1 MRNRPG
7 HDNEGGRCIA
17 GRGNFHRLTGGA
29 SKNARHDSGQTRPV
43 TKRFS
48 FSQSFFPKPE
58 GHFWE
63 LCLGARRAM
72 IMPTFSAGHRRIA
85 NISATVASARPNFY
99 DLIVFLAVGALFV
112 AVAHG
117 SKSMHQSL
125 AGLQINPVSLDPKN
139 LPQYALLTTLRM
151 FAALG
156 FSLLFTFLVAPLAA
170 KSKKAERLIIPALDI
185 LQSVPVLGFL
195 TFTVVFFMNLFPGSE
210 WGAELAAIF
219 AIFTSQAWNMTFSFY
234 QSLKTTPRD
243 LEEAARQFRLSPWL
257 RFWKLEAPFGTP
269 GLVWN
274 MMMSMSGGWF
284 FVVASEAISVGDT
297 KITLPGIGA
306 YLSVAIDQQNLGAVA
321 WAVLAMGVVIVLYDQ
336 LLFRPIVAW
345 SDKFRVELVAAQA
358 QPKSWVLDLI
368 RRAQLVSVI
377 SEIVSGILQFF
388 SGNFSFLSN
397 RIPEAPKVGNRA
409 GRIADWAWNIAL
421 LALAGWAAWS
431 VVSYVRATLG
441 LADFEEAI
449 GDGFITFFRV
459 VILIAVASLIW
470 VPIGVYI
477 GLRPAL
483 AERVQPV
490 AQFLAAF
497 PANVLFPF
505 VVAGIATFHLN
516 PDIWLSPLIVLGTQW
531 YILFNVIAGASVFP
545 SDLAEASTLYRVKRW
560 QWWRKVIL
568 PGIFPYYVTGA
579 LTASGGSW
587 NASIVAEVASWGNT
601 RLEAHGLGAYI
612 AKATSAG
619 DFHRVVLGV
628 GVMSLFVVVVN
639 RALWRRLY
647 ALADRRLRLD

>member
-1 MRNRPG
+1 
-7 HDNEGGRCIA
+7 
-17 GRGNFHRLTGGA
+17 
-29 SKNARHDSGQTRPV
+29 
-43 TKRFS
+43 
-48 FSQSFFPKPE
+48 
-58 GHFWE
+58 
-63 LCLGARRAM
+63 
-72 IMPTFSAGHRRIA
+72 MPTLSAGNRRIA
-85 NISATVASARPNFY
+85 TISASVASAWPNRY
-99 DLIVFLAVGALFV
+99 DVIVFLAVGALFV
-112 AVAHG
+112 AAGHG
-117 SKSMHQSL
+117 AKSMHQSL
-125 AGLQINPVSLDPKN
+125 EGLEIHPVSLDPRN

-156 FSLLFTFLVAPLAA
+156 LSLLFTFLVAPIAA

-210 WGAELAAIF
+210 FGAELAAIF

-234 QSLKTTPRD
+234 QSLTTVPRD
-243 LEEAARQFRLSPWL
+243 LEEAARQFRLSPWQ
-257 RFWKLEAPFGTP
+257 RFWKLEAPFATP

-306 YLSVAIDQQNLGAVA
+306 YLSLAIDQQNIGAVG
-321 WAVLAMGVVIVLYDQ
+321 WAVAAMAVVIVLYDQ
-336 LLFRPIVAW
+336 LVFRPVVAW

-377 SEIVSGILQFF
+377 NSTLGRILQIF
-388 SGNFSFLSN
+388 SGGVSSLSKQ
-397 RIPEAPKVGNRA
+397 IPETPRVGSTA
-409 GRIADWAWNIAL
+409 SRIFEWVWNLALIAL
-421 LALAGWAAWS
+421 AFWAAWS
-431 VVSYVRATLG
+431 VFTYVRATLG
-441 LADFEEAI
+441 WPDFEEAI
-449 GDGFITFFRV
+449 TDGFITFFRV
-459 VILIAVASLIW
+459 VILIVVASLIW
-470 VPIGVYI
+470 VPIGVYV

-505 VVAGIATFHLN
+505 VVVGIAAYHLN

-545 SDLAEASTLYRVKRW
+545 SDLSEAATLYHVSRW

-587 NASIVAEVASWGNT
+587 NASIVAEVASWGDT
-601 RLEAHGLGAYI
+601 KLEAHGLGAYI

-628 GVMSLFVVVVN
+628 GVMSVFVVIVN

>member
-1 MRNRPG
+1 MTMATRTPG
-7 HDNEGGRCIA
+7 
-17 GRGNFHRLTGGA
+17 
-29 SKNARHDSGQTRPV
+29 S
-43 TKRFS
+43 
-48 FSQSFFPKPE
+48 
-58 GHFWE
+58 
-63 LCLGARRAM
+63 
-72 IMPTFSAGHRRIA
+72 RRIA
-85 NISATVASARPNFY
+85 TISATVASAWPNRY
-99 DLIVFLAVGALFV
+99 DAVVFFAVGALLV
-112 AVAHG
+112 GIAHAA
-117 SKSMHQSL
+117 KSMHQPL
-125 AGLQINPVSLDPKN
+125 TGLELQPVSLDPWN

-170 KSKKAERLIIPALDI
+170 KSKKAERIIIPALDI

-195 TFTVVFFMNLFPGSE
+195 TFTVIFFMNLFPGSQF
-210 WGAELAAIF
+210 GAELAAIF

-234 QSLKTTPRD
+234 HSLTTVPRD
-243 LEEAARQFRLSPWL
+243 LEEAARHFRLSPWT
-257 RFWKLEAPFGTP
+257 RFWKLEAPFAMP

-274 MMMSMSGGWF
+274 MMISMSGGWF

-297 KITLPGIGA
+297 KITLPGIGS
-306 YLSVAIDQQNLGAVA
+306 YISVAIDQRDIGAVA
-321 WAVLAMGVVIVLYDQ
+321 WAVGAMAVVIMLYDQ
-336 LLFRPIVAW
+336 LVFRPVVAW
-345 SDKFRVELVAAQA
+345 SDKFRVEMVAAQA
-358 QPKSWVLDLI
+358 RPESWVLDLMKQA
-368 RRAQLVSVI
+368 RFLSVI
-377 SEIVSGILQFF
+377 GHFIGRCLQFC
-388 SGNFSFLSN
+388 SGNVSSLS
-397 RIPEAPKVGNRA
+397 RQIPEAPKVGKTTTKLV
-409 GRIADWAWNIAL
+409 DSAWNVAL
-421 LALAGWAAWS
+421 LALAAWAAWL

-441 LADFEEAI
+441 WSDLGEAVI
-449 GDGFITFFRV
+449 DAFITFFRV
-459 VILIAVASLIW
+459 IILIVVASLIW

-483 AERVQPV
+483 AERVQPL

-505 VVAGIATFHLN
+505 VVVGIATFHLN

-545 SDLAEASTLYRVKRW
+545 SDLSETAKLYKVKGW
-560 QWWRKVIL
+560 QWWRRVIL

-587 NASIVAEVASWGNT
+587 NASIVAEVASWGDT
-601 RLEAHGLGAYI
+601 KLEAHGLGAYI
-612 AKATSAG
+612 AKATADG

-647 ALADRRLRLD
+647 ALADRRLRND

>member
-1 MRNRPG
+1 MNMALRT
-7 HDNEGGRCIA
+7 A
-17 GRGNFHRLTGGA
+17 G
-29 SKNARHDSGQTRPV
+29 S
-43 TKRFS
+43 
-48 FSQSFFPKPE
+48 
-58 GHFWE
+58 
-63 LCLGARRAM
+63 
-72 IMPTFSAGHRRIA
+72 RRIA
-85 NISATVASARPNFY
+85 NISATVASAWPNRY
-99 DLIVFLAVGALFV
+99 DAVVFLAVGALFV
-112 AVAHG
+112 GMAHA
-117 SKSMHQSL
+117 SKSMHQPLASL
-125 AGLQINPVSLDPKN
+125 EIQPVSLDPRN

-170 KSKKAERLIIPALDI
+170 KSKKAERVIIPALDI

-195 TFTVVFFMNLFPGSE
+195 TFTVIFFMNLFPGSE
-210 WGAELAAIF
+210 LGAELAAIF

-234 QSLKTTPRD
+234 QSLTTVPRD
-243 LEEAARQFRLSPWL
+243 LEEATRHFRLSAWM
-257 RFWKLEAPFGTP
+257 RFWKLEAPFAMP

-297 KITLPGIGA
+297 KITLPGIGS
-306 YLSVAIDQQNLGAVA
+306 YISLAIDQENIGAVA
-321 WAVLAMGVVIVLYDQ
+321 WAVGAMAVVIMLYDQ
-336 LLFRPIVAW
+336 LVFRPVVAW

-358 QPKSWVLDLI
+358 QPESWVLDLI
-368 RRAQLVSVI
+368 KRAKLISVI
-377 SEIVSGILQFF
+377 GHFTGRFLQFF
-388 SGNFSFLSN
+388 SGNVTNLSKQLPEPPRVSN
-397 RIPEAPKVGNRA
+397 RVSKLF
-409 GRIADWAWNIAL
+409 DWAWNIAL
-421 LALAGWAAWS
+421 LALTAWAAWT
-431 VVSYVRATLG
+431 VFAYMRATLG
-441 LADFEEAI
+441 WADFGEAAV
-449 GDGFITFFRV
+449 DGFLTFFRV
-459 VILIAVASLIW
+459 VILIAIASLIW
-470 VPIGVYI
+470 VPIGVYV

-505 VVAGIATFHLN
+505 VVVGIAKYHLD

-545 SDLAEASTLYRVKRW
+545 SELSETAKLYGVKGW

-587 NASIVAEVASWGNT
+587 NASIVAEVASWGDT
-601 RLEAHGLGAYI
+601 KLEAHGLGAYI
-612 AKATSAG
+612 AKATAAG

-628 GVMSLFVVVVN
+628 GVMSIFVVIVN

-647 ALADRRLRLD
+647 ALADRRLRID

>member
-1 MRNRPG
+1 MTMATRT
-7 HDNEGGRCIA
+7 A
-17 GRGNFHRLTGGA
+17 G
-29 SKNARHDSGQTRPV
+29 S
-43 TKRFS
+43 
-48 FSQSFFPKPE
+48 
-58 GHFWE
+58 
-63 LCLGARRAM
+63 
-72 IMPTFSAGHRRIA
+72 RRIA
-85 NISATVASARPNFY
+85 TISATVASAWPNRY
-99 DLIVFLAVGALFV
+99 DAVVFFAVGAILV
-112 AVAHG
+112 GIAHAA
-117 SKSMHQSL
+117 KSMHQPLASL
-125 AGLQINPVSLDPKN
+125 EIQPVSLDPAN

-170 KSKKAERLIIPALDI
+170 KSKKAERVIIPALDI

-195 TFTVVFFMNLFPGSE
+195 TFTVIFFMNLFPGSQF
-210 WGAELAAIF
+210 GAELAAIF

-234 QSLKTTPRD
+234 QSLTTVPGD
-243 LEEAARQFRLSPWL
+243 LEEAARHFRLSPWM
-257 RFWKLEAPFGTP
+257 RFWKLEAPFAMP

-297 KITLPGIGA
+297 KITLPGIGS
-306 YLSVAIDQQNLGAVA
+306 YISLAIDQQNIGAVA
-321 WAVLAMGVVIVLYDQ
+321 WAVGAMAVVIVLYDQ
-336 LLFRPIVAW
+336 LVFRPVVAW

-358 QPKSWVLDLI
+358 QPESWVLDLMK
-368 RRAQLVSVI
+368 RARFLSVI
-377 SEIVSGILQFF
+377 GYFTRRCLQFC
-388 SGNFSFLSN
+388 SGNVRNLS
-397 RIPEAPKVGNRA
+397 RQIPEAPRVGKTTTKLF
-409 GRIADWAWNIAL
+409 DWAWNVAL
-421 LALAGWAAWS
+421 LVLAAWAAWL
-431 VVSYVRATLG
+431 VFSYVRATLG
-441 LADFEEAI
+441 WPDLGEAFI
-449 GDGFITFFRV
+449 AGFLTFFRV
-459 VILIAVASLIW
+459 IILIAVASLIW
-470 VPIGVYI
+470 VPIGVYV

-483 AERVQPV
+483 AERVQPL

-505 VVAGIATFHLN
+505 VVVGIAQFHLN

-545 SDLAEASTLYRVKRW
+545 NDLSETAKLYKVNGW
-560 QWWRKVIL
+560 QWWRRVIL

-587 NASIVAEVASWGNT
+587 NASIVAEVVSWGDT
-601 RLEAHGLGAYI
+601 KLEAHGLGAYI
-612 AKATSAG
+612 AKATAAG

-647 ALADRRLRLD
+647 ALADRRLRID

>member
-1 MRNRPG
+1 MPKSRSEEAMTMATRTPG
-7 HDNEGGRCIA
+7 
-17 GRGNFHRLTGGA
+17 
-29 SKNARHDSGQTRPV
+29 S
-43 TKRFS
+43 
-48 FSQSFFPKPE
+48 
-58 GHFWE
+58 
-63 LCLGARRAM
+63 
-72 IMPTFSAGHRRIA
+72 RRIA
-85 NISATVASARPNFY
+85 TISATVASAWPNRY
-99 DLIVFLAVGALFV
+99 DAVVFFAVGALLV
-112 AVAHG
+112 GIAHAA
-117 SKSMHQSL
+117 KSMHQPLASL
-125 AGLQINPVSLDPKN
+125 EIQPVSLDPAN

-170 KSKKAERLIIPALDI
+170 KSKKAERVIIPALDI

-195 TFTVVFFMNLFPGSE
+195 TFTVIFFMNLFPGSQF
-210 WGAELAAIF
+210 GAELAAIF

-234 QSLKTTPRD
+234 QSLTTVPGD
-243 LEEAARQFRLSPWL
+243 LEEAARHFRLSPWM
-257 RFWKLEAPFGTP
+257 RFWKLEAPFAMP

-297 KITLPGIGA
+297 KITLPGIGS
-306 YLSVAIDQQNLGAVA
+306 YISLAIDQRNIGAVA
-321 WAVLAMGVVIVLYDQ
+321 WAVGAMAVVIVLYDQ
-336 LLFRPIVAW
+336 LVFRPVVAW

-358 QPKSWVLDLI
+358 QPESWVLDLMK
-368 RRAQLVSVI
+368 RARFLSVI
-377 SEIVSGILQFF
+377 GHFTRRCLQFCG
-388 SGNFSFLSN
+388 GNVRNLS
-397 RIPEAPKVGNRA
+397 RQIPEAPRVGKTTTKLV
-409 GRIADWAWNIAL
+409 DWAWNAAL
-421 LALAGWAAWS
+421 LVLAAWAAWL
-431 VVSYVRATLG
+431 VFTYVHATLG
-441 LADFEEAI
+441 WPDLGQAFIA
-449 GDGFITFFRV
+449 GFLTFFRV
-459 VILIAVASLIW
+459 IILIAIASLIW
-470 VPIGVYI
+470 VPIGVYV

-483 AERVQPV
+483 AERVQPL

-505 VVAGIATFHLN
+505 VVVGIAQFHLN

-545 SDLAEASTLYRVKRW
+545 NDLSETAKLYKVKRW

-587 NASIVAEVASWGNT
+587 NASIVAEVASWGDT
-601 RLEAHGLGAYI
+601 KLEAHGLGAYI
-612 AKATSAG
+612 AKATAAG

-647 ALADRRLRLD
+647 ALADRRLRID

>member
-1 MRNRPG
+1 
-7 HDNEGGRCIA
+7 
-17 GRGNFHRLTGGA
+17 
-29 SKNARHDSGQTRPV
+29 
-43 TKRFS
+43 
-48 FSQSFFPKPE
+48 
-58 GHFWE
+58 
-63 LCLGARRAM
+63 M
-72 IMPTFSAGHRRIA
+72 IMPTFSARSRRIA
-85 NISATVASARPNFY
+85 NISATVASAWPNRY
-99 DLIVFLAVGALFV
+99 DLIVFLAVGASFV

-117 SKSMHQSL
+117 AKSMHQSL
-125 AGLQINPVSLDPKN
+125 EGLEIHPVSLDPKH

-156 FSLLFTFLVAPLAA
+156 FSLLFTFLVAPIAA

-195 TFTVVFFMNLFPGSE
+195 SFTVVFFMNLFPGSE

-234 QSLKTTPRD
+234 QSLKTVPRD
-243 LEEAARQFRLSPWL
+243 LEEAARQFRLTPWQ
-257 RFWKLEAPFGTP
+257 RFWKLEAPFATP

-284 FVVASEAISVGDT
+284 FVVASEAISVGDN

-306 YLSVAIDQQNLGAVA
+306 YISVAIDQQNIGAVA

-358 QPKSWVLDLI
+358 QPKSWVLDLV

-377 SEIVSGILQFF
+377 SEIMSRILQFF
-388 SGNFSFLSN
+388 SGNFSILSKQ
-397 RIPEAPKVGNRA
+397 IPEPPKVSSRA
-409 GRIADWAWNIAL
+409 SRVADWAWNIAL
-421 LALAGWAAWS
+421 LALAAWAAWS
-431 VVSYVRATLG
+431 VIAYVRATLG
-441 LADFEEAI
+441 WSDFEEAI

-459 VILIAVASLIW
+459 AVLIVIASLIW

-505 VVAGIATFHLN
+505 VVVGIATYRLN

-612 AKATSAG
+612 ANATAAG

-628 GVMSLFVVVVN
+628 GVMSAFVVVVN